1 MEVLSE
7 NRCKIKLV
15 GDNMLKIMI
24 MHKIVND
31 NNGGRTCQLD

>member
-24 MHKIVND
+24 MHKIMD
-31 NNGGRTCQLD
+31 NYGGRTCQLD